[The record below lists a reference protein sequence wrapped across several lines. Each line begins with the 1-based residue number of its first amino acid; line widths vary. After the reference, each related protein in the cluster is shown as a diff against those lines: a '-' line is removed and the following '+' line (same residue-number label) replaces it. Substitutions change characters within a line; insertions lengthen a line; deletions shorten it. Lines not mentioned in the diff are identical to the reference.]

1 MSVVEVIEESL
12 AATVGASY
20 SGASVAEV
28 VPTPTAASP
37 ELSLGEERFEFDP
50 EFQTGV
56 AVHCVRD
63 LDFLRKVAHLIKPE
77 YFENIGEAALVN
89 IALRFYQKYR
99 SVPNAV
105 TMKQLMKEDIAAKVI
120 RSDMV
125 PVVKD
130 VFKVLYKSDADLGN
144 GDFYA
149 EKVAT
154 FAKHQAMQQTI
165 LNSVD
170 WLGKKQFDKI
180 FEAIKAATNVGLN
193 DGGEEYDYWDR
204 IKERSELRRELK
216 LGLNA
221 ALKGIT
227 TGNSKLDELLYHKGW
242 GRKELYAILGGP
254 KAGKTTALIG
264 FARAASL
271 AGYNVLYASCEVS
284 TGILADRFDAS
295 ISDTEIK
302 KIIDH
307 INDVEGKVAAVAPR
321 AGALKIQEYPSGT
334 LTPAQLQAVIE
345 RYKSPMIQPDGSV
358 RPAIQFD
365 LIVVDYADIMAPDH
379 RTNDAI
385 ENSKSIYLGL
395 RAIATRENVAMLTA
409 TQGNRDGVKSTIM
422 KMEHVADDFNK
433 VRTVDLM
440 ISINITDEERA
451 NGEARLY
458 FAASRNQEGGFTVFI
473 KQELSKM
480 KFISSIV
487 RVE

>member
-1 MSVVEVIEESL
+1 MS
-12 AATVGASY
+12 AAEILEKAE
-20 SGASVAEV
+20 ASVAALIGEHFAGTA
-28 VPTPTAASP
+28 TPPGAPAASP
-37 ELSLGEERFEFDP
+37 EVTLGEERFEFDP
-50 EFQTGV
+50 DFQT
-56 AVHCVRD
+56 AIATHCVRD
-63 LDFLRKVAHLIKPE
+63 LDFMRKVGHLVKPE
-77 YFENIGEAALVN
+77 YFENVGEAAMVN

-99 SVPNAV
+99 TLPNVITA
-105 TMKQLMKEDIAAKVI
+105 KSLLKDDINAKVI
-120 RSDMV
+120 PADIK
-125 PVVKD
+125 PVV
-130 VFKVLYKSDADLGN
+130 VEAFKAVYKNDADLGN
-144 GDFYA
+144 GDHYA

-154 FAKHQAMQQTI
+154 FAKHQAYAQHI

-170 WLGKKQFDKI
+170 WLGKGQFDKI
-180 FEAIKAATNVGLN
+180 EASQKTVANIGIN
-193 DGGEEYDYWDR
+193 DSGEEYDYWAK

-221 ALKGIT
+221 SLKGIT
-227 TGNSKLDELLYHKGW
+227 TGNIKLDELLYHKGW

-302 KIIDH
+302 TIIDH
-307 INDVEGKVAAVAPR
+307 INDVEGKIAATAPK
-321 AGALKIQEYPSGT
+321 AGALKIHEFPSGT
-334 LTPAQLQAVIE
+334 LTPTQLQAVIE

-395 RAIATRENVAMLTA
+395 RAIASRENVAMLTA

-422 KMEHVADDFNK
+422 KAEHVADDFNK

-451 NGEARLY
+451 HGEARLY

-473 KQELSKM
+473 KQNLAKM
-480 KFISSIV
+480 KFIESIV

>member
-1 MSVVEVIEESL
+1 MTDATATLEQAE
-12 AATVGASY
+12 AA
-20 SGASVAEV
+20 VAEMV
-28 VPTPTAASP
+28 GHAFAGVATAAPP
-37 ELSLGEERFEFDP
+37 ELLLGEEHFEFDP
-50 EFQTGV
+50 DFQTNITT
-56 AVHCVRD
+56 HCVRD
-63 LDFLRKVAHLIKPE
+63 LDFLRKVGHLIKPE
-77 YFENIGEAALVN
+77 YFENVGEAALVN
-89 IALRFYQKYR
+89 IALRFYNKYR

-105 TMKQLMKEDIAAKVI
+105 TAKQLMKEDIDAKVI
-120 RSDMV
+120 RSDMI

-130 VFKVLYKSDADLGN
+130 AFKAVYGSGVDLSN
-144 GDFYA
+144 GDSFA

-154 FAKHQAMQQTI
+154 FAKHQAFQQTI

-180 FEAIKAATNVGLN
+180 EVAMKAAGNVGIN
-193 DGGEEYDYWDR
+193 DGGEEYDYWES
-204 IKERSELRRELK
+204 IKERSTLRRETK
-216 LGLNA
+216 LGLNP

-227 TGNSKLDELLYHKGW
+227 TGNGKLDDLLYHKGW

-271 AGYNVLYASCEVS
+271 AGYSVLYATCEVS
-284 TGILADRFDAS
+284 TGILSDRFDAS

-302 KIIDH
+302 AMLNH
-307 INDVEGKVAAVAPR
+307 INEIEGKIVAFAPR
-321 AGALKIQEYPSGT
+321 AGALKIHEYPSGT
-334 LTPAQLQAVIE
+334 LTPAQLHAVIE
-345 RYKSPMIQPDGSV
+345 RYKSPMIKSDGTV

-365 LIVVDYADIMAPDH
+365 IVVVDYADIMAPDH
-379 RTNDAI
+379 RTNDPI
-385 ENSKSIYLGL
+385 ENSKSVYLGL

-409 TQGNRDGVKSTIM
+409 TQGNRDGVKSTVM

-451 NGEARLY
+451 NGEARLF

-473 KQELSKM
+473 KQNLAKM
-480 KFISSIV
+480 KFIESII